1 MKTSLA
7 FLISIFQVCGS
18 LSAAEPVPLSVAVL
32 GFGGQKDIE
41 PEAEKLAL
49 LLGVQLSEHPEFQL
63 VERVEIDKVLG
74 EQELTLTGTIQQDT
88 AAKIGHIIGA
98 QVLITGR
105 LIDVGGKRMAVVKLI
120 GVETSRVV
128 SVSAELTGEPGVAE
142 AAKKLSGQ
150 IVEKLHDPKSAFI
163 AEAESWDAMITR
175 LKGLLPVGKEW
186 PSVRVQIPEQH
197 LTRHVPD
204 PAAQTEV
211 QRVLQQLGFKLVESG
226 PADYVV
232 EGEAFSE
239 RAGQRGQMIFCKA
252 RLEVKVADAKREKIW
267 VDRQTSSAIDLAEN
281 IAAKSALQLAGRS
294 VVERLVVQLFAAS
307 LKP

>member
-1 MKTSLA
+1 MKTSLVLLLSMLQACA
-7 FLISIFQVCGS
+7 FLA
-18 LSAAEPVPLSVAVL
+18 AAEPVPMSVAVL
-32 GFGGQKDIE
+32 GLSAQKDIE

-49 LLGVQLSEHPEFQL
+49 LLGVQLSELPELQL

-74 EQELTLTGTIQQDT
+74 EQELALTGTIQPDT
-88 AAKIGHIIGA
+88 AAKIGHMVGA

-105 LIDVGGKRMAVVKLI
+105 LIEVDGKRMVVVKLI

-128 SVSAELTGEPGVAE
+128 SVSAEFTGEPGIAD

-150 IVEKLHDPKSAFI
+150 IDERLRDPKSAFI
-163 AEAESWDAMITR
+163 AKAESWEAMITR
-175 LKGLLPVGKEW
+175 LKSLLPAAKER

-197 LTRHVPD
+197 LTRRVPD

-226 PADYVV
+226 PADYIV

-252 RLEVKVADAKREKIW
+252 RLEVKVADAKGEKIW

-281 IAAKSALQLAGRS
+281 IAAKSALQQAGRS
-294 VVERLVVQLFAAS
+294 VVERLVEQFFAVT